1 MPTKSEKS
9 GITFEQGATI
19 AKAAQAMVYLLV
31 GQLTVGLIFLI
42 LFLLSF
48 LLSPLRPLV
57 WAQLAAVAVLILGG
71 VALVAVVVVKYRREI
86 ASLFSKS

>member
-9 GITFEQGATI
+9 GITFKQGATI
-19 AKAAQAMVYLLV
+19 AKAAQAIVYLLV
-31 GQLTVGLIFLI
+31 GQITVGLIFLI

-86 ASLFSKS
+86 ASLFGKS